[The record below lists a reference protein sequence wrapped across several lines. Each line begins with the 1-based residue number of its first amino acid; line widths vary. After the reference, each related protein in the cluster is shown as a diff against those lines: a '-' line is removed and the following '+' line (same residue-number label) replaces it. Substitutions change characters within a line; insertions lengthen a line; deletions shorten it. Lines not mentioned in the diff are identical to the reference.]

1 MTKVLSVNFVK
12 NQVQIRYVGKC
23 KVYQQSC
30 FGLSGS
36 VQEDKS
42 TYSKPTEI
50 LSWLC
55 SDLSRRTKVLIANQR
70 KYVYF
75 LAIIPFH
82 CLLAHLYIFIKSF
95 VVLSTC
101 IFFYIKSAFLL
112 SKFIILIKAF
122 VLLNKFISFIKS
134 LVLLHKFIISYK
146 IIGFRIYRFL

>member
-1 MTKVLSVNFVK
+1 M
-12 NQVQIRYVGKC
+12 
-23 KVYQQSC
+23 YQQSC

-95 VVLSTC
+95 VVLST
-101 IFFYIKSAFLL
+101 
-112 SKFIILIKAF
+112 FIIF
-122 VLLNKFISFIKS
+122 
-134 LVLLHKFIISYK
+134 YK
-146 IIGFRIYRFL
+146 TIGFILYLFVKSSVLPAQTRTKSPTFVPITLRRSTRRPQRRLPKK